1 MINFTEQVFFEDIA
15 DLPILE
21 TLIKK
26 WTPLKTERK
35 SKMINGTEYPILKVF
50 YDEAPGMHNWCPND
64 DWTYPS
70 KEHVEAI
77 GYTQPNFFTDI
88 LPGWET
94 KFDFKRF
101 DEPRKT
107 KEELEAEE
115 ANKKAFED
123 AEKLAISNAEFYIF
137 KCSNYTT
144 GGYVECIRDAFFP
157 FIAKFRPK
165 NPMNAIEKYKNKLL
179 EYIKDTPLFDI
190 KRSGIEEGLEI
201 VFLKLKHRW

>member
-1 MINFTEQVFFEDIA
+1 MVNFTEQVFFEDIA

-21 TLIKK
+21 SLIKR

-35 SKMINGTEYPILKVF
+35 SKTINGTEYPVLKVF

-77 GYTQPNFFTDI
+77 GYTQPNFFSDI

-94 KFDFKRF
+94 KFDFERF

-115 ANKKAFED
+115 ANKKAFKD

-137 KCSNYTT
+137 ECSNYTT
-144 GGYVECIRDAFFP
+144 GGYTECIRDAFLP
-157 FIAKFRPK
+157 FAAKFKPK

-179 EYIKDTPLFDI
+179 EYIKDMPLSDI
-190 KRSGIEEGLEI
+190 MRSGIEEGLEI
-201 VFLKLKHRW
+201 VFLKHRW

>member
-165 NPMNAIEKYKNKLL
+165 NPINAIEKYKNKLL